1 MPTRTINLKMV
12 LGRKEDT
19 AELRRAL
26 WTTHEQ
32 VNLAVAGVERV
43 LLLCR
48 GRSYWTLDHR
58 GEPVHVPESQV
69 AEDAL
74 AMAREAQRRNGSP
87 GIGDDG
93 EILNALRYLYEQIV
107 PSCLLDDNGK
117 PLKGDAQKIGTSYA
131 GPLFDPDTC
140 RRDEGKDTSS
150 CGPFH
155 EVAGKYLGPLP
166 EWATPI
172 SKQEFDSKD
181 ASHLRF
187 KATDGDEAFL
197 RVSIEK
203 ADAWYE
209 DPANRN
215 VQQNKAYNKDEWK
228 KEKDKGLNSW
238 AVKYIQKQLQ
248 LGRDPRTEVRR
259 KLWLELGLLPLFV
272 PFFDK
277 AVVGNLWNRLA
288 VRLALAHLLSWESWN
303 HRAVQ
308 DQALALAKRDEL
320 AALFQ
325 DMEDGFVALREYERR
340 RNDSIKQHAFE
351 PVDRP
356 YVVSGRALR
365 SWSRVR
371 EEWLRQGDTYESRKN
386 ICNRLQDRLRGKFGD
401 PDVFHWLAE
410 NGREALWKERDCVTP
425 FSLLNDAGRLVEKRK
440 GYALMTFADARLHP
454 RWAMYEAPGGSN
466 LRTYQIRKANNGLWT
481 DLVLLSPRD
490 GSAGVEEK
498 SFSVRLAPSGQLSN
512 VTFDQIQKGSK
523 MVGRCRYQSA
533 NQQFEGLLGG
543 AEILFDRKRTANEQ
557 HEANELASRPGSVW
571 LKLTLDVQP
580 QAPEGWLDGKGRPAL
595 PPEVK
600 HFKTALSNKSKFGDQ
615 LSPGLR
621 VLSVDLGVRSFAAC
635 SVYELVRGRPDKGT
649 YFPAV
654 DGRTVDDAEKLWA
667 KHERSFKITLP
678 GECPTRKEVNA
689 RRAAMEELRSL
700 NGDIQRLKVILRHG
714 VLEEDGPR
722 TEQMRLFLESL
733 GDDPAKS
740 ALNPALFKGFGND
753 RFRSTPELWK
763 QHCIFFHDK
772 AERMVAE
779 RFSRW
784 RTRTRPKSSSWQ
796 DWRERRGYAGGK
808 SFWAV
813 TYLEAVRGL
822 ILRWNMRGRTYGEVN
837 RQDKKQIGTVA
848 SALLHHINQLKEDR
862 IKTGANMIIQAA
874 RGFVPRKNG
883 PGWVQVHAPCRLIL
897 FEDLARYRF
906 RTDRSRRE
914 NSRLMRWSHREILN
928 EVSMQGELYG
938 LHIDTTEAGFS
949 SRYLASS
956 GAPGVRCRHLVEEDF
971 RDGLPGM
978 HLVGEL
984 DWLLPKAKDRTENE
998 ARRLLGGMVR
1008 PGMLVPWD
1016 GGELFATLNAA
1027 DELHV
1032 IHADINAAQ
1041 NLHRRFWG
1049 RCGEAIRIVCNQLS
1063 VDGST
1068 RYELAKAPKARL
1080 LGALQQL
1087 KHGDALFHLTSL
1099 QGSQKPEDG
1108 YVITPTGDGRKKQR
1122 IATREKD
1129 TIEKDDLALDI
1140 VEQAEDVAQGRKTF
1154 FRDSSGVF
1162 FPSDKW
1168 LPSEIYWS
1176 RIRRRI
1182 WHVMLERNT
1191 GGRQEKAEMDEMPY

>member
-1 MPTRTINLKMV
+1 MV
-12 LGRKEDT
+12 LGRKDDT

-26 WTTHEQ
+26 WTTHEH
-32 VNLAVAGVERV
+32 VNLAVAEVERV
-43 LLLCR
+43 LLRCR
-48 GRSYWTLDHR
+48 GRSYWTLDRR
-58 GEPVHVPESQV
+58 GDPVHVPESQV

-74 AMAREAQRRNGSP
+74 AMAREAQRRNGWP
-87 GIGDDG
+87 VVGEDE
-93 EILNALRYLYEQIV
+93 EILLALRYLYEQIV
-107 PSCLLDDNGK
+107 PSCLLDDLGK
-117 PLKGDAQKIGTSYA
+117 PLKGDAQKIGTNYA
-131 GPLFDPDTC
+131 GPLFDSDTC
-140 RRDEGKDTSS
+140 RRDEGKDVAC

-155 EVAGKYLGPLP
+155 EVAGKYLGALP

-172 SKQEFDSKD
+172 SKQEFDGKD

-187 KATDGDEAFL
+187 KATGGDDAFF

-203 ADAWYE
+203 ANAWYE
-209 DPANRN
+209 DPAN
-215 VQQNKAYNKDEWK
+215 QDALKNKAYNKDDWK
-228 KEKDKGLNSW
+228 KEKDKGISSW

-248 LGRDPRTEVRR
+248 LGQDPRTEVRR
-259 KLWLELGLLPLFV
+259 KLWLELGLLPLFIPV
-272 PFFDK
+272 FDK
-277 AVVGNLWNRLA
+277 TMVGNLWNRLA

-308 DQALALAKRDEL
+308 DQALARAKRDEL
-320 AALFQ
+320 AALFLG
-325 DMEDGFVALREYERR
+325 MEDGFAGLREYELR
-340 RNDSIKQHAFE
+340 RNESIKQHAFE

-365 SWSRVR
+365 SWTRVR
-371 EEWLRQGDTYESRKN
+371 EEWLRHGDTQESRKN

-410 NGREALWKERDCVTP
+410 DGQEALWKERDCVTS
-425 FSLLNDAGRLVEKRK
+425 FSLLNDADGLLEKRK

-466 LRTYQIRKANNGLWT
+466 LRTYQIRKTENGLWA
-481 DLVLLSPRD
+481 DVVLLSPRNE
-490 GSAGVEEK
+490 SAAVEEK
-498 SFSVRLAPSGQLSN
+498 TFNVRLAPSGQLSN
-512 VTFDQIQKGSK
+512 VSFDQIQKGSK

-543 AEILFDRKRTANEQ
+543 AEILFDRKRIANEQ
-557 HEANELASRPGSVW
+557 HGATDLASKPGHVW
-571 LKLTLDVQP
+571 FKLTLDVRP
-580 QAPEGWLDGKGRPAL
+580 QAPQGWLDGKGRPAL
-595 PPEVK
+595 PPEAK
-600 HFKTALSNKSKFGDQ
+600 HFKTALSNKSKFADQ
-615 LSPGLR
+615 VRPGLR

-635 SVYELVRGRPDKGT
+635 SVFELVRGGPDQGT
-649 YFPAV
+649 YFPAA
-654 DGRTVDDAEKLWA
+654 DGRTVDDPEKLWA

-678 GECPTRKEVNA
+678 GENPSRKEEIA

-700 NGDIQRLKVILRHG
+700 NGDIRRLKAILRLS
-714 VLEEDGPR
+714 VLQEDDPR
-722 TEQMRLFLESL
+722 TEHLRLFMEAIV
-733 GDDPAKS
+733 DDPAKS
-740 ALNPALFKGFGND
+740 ALNAELFKGFGDD
-753 RFRSTPELWK
+753 RFRSTPDLWK
-763 QHCIFFHDK
+763 QHCHFFHDK
-772 AERMVAE
+772 AEKVVAE

-784 RTRTRPKSSSWQ
+784 RTETRPKSSSWQ

-808 SFWAV
+808 SYWAV

-837 RQDKKQIGTVA
+837 RQDKKQFGTVA

-862 IKTGANMIIQAA
+862 IKTGADMIIQAA

-883 PGWVQVHAPCRLIL
+883 AGWVQVHEPCRLIL

-914 NSRLMRWSHREILN
+914 NSRLMRWSHREIVN
-928 EVSMQGELYG
+928 EVGMQGELYG
-938 LHIDTTEAGFS
+938 LHVDTTEAGFS

-971 RDGLPGM
+971 HDGLPGM

-984 DWLLPKAKDRTENE
+984 DWLLPKDKDRTANE

-1027 DELHV
+1027 SQLHV

-1041 NLHRRFWG
+1041 NLQRRFWG

-1068 RYELAKAPKARL
+1068 RYEMAKAPKARL

-1087 KHGDALFHLTSL
+1087 KNGDAPFHLTSIPN
-1099 QGSQKPEDG
+1099 SQKPENS
-1108 YVITPTGDGRKKQR
+1108 YVMTPTNAGKKYR
-1122 IATREKD
+1122 AGPGEKSSGEED
-1129 TIEKDDLALDI
+1129 ELALDI
-1140 VEQAEDVAQGRKTF
+1140 VEQAEELAQGRKTF
-1154 FRDSSGVF
+1154 FRDPSGVF
-1162 FPSDKW
+1162 FAPDRW

-1182 WHVMLERNT
+1182 WQVTLERNSS
-1191 GGRQEKAEMDEMPY
+1191 GRQERAEMDEMPY